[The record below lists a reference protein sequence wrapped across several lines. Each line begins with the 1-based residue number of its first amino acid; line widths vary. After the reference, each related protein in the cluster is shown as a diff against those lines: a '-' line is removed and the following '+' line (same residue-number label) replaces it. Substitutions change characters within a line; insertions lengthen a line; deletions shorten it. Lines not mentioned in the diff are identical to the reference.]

1 MFNLAV
7 LISGRGSN
15 LRAIQKNT
23 ETGILQGR
31 AQIAVVIANK
41 ADVAGLAFARE
52 HGLKT
57 VVCPT
62 EKEIFSE
69 LAKLPAGYV
78 SYQPDS
84 VEEELSRSEIDLI
97 CLAGFMRVLSL
108 EFIKKY
114 AGKIINIHPTLLP
127 KYPGLHV
134 HEKVLAAGEKES
146 GCTVHYVDAGV
157 DTGKIIAQKKVPV
170 LPGDT
175 PDTLAARV
183 LEQEHLLY
191 SQVILQIIER
201 SVDAENQR
209 E

>member
-15 LRAIQKNT
+15 LRAIQKNI

-31 AQIAVVIANK
+31 AQIAVVISNK
-41 ADVAGLAFARE
+41 ADAAGLVFARE

-97 CLAGFMRVLSL
+97 CLAGFMQVLSS

-114 AGKIINIHPTLLP
+114 DGKIINIHPSLLP

-134 HEKVLAAGEKES
+134 HEKVLAASEKES

-157 DTGKIIAQKKVPV
+157 DTGKIIAQRKVPV
-170 LPGDT
+170 LPDDM

-191 SQVILQIIER
+191 SQVILQVIER
-201 SVDAENQR
+201 SVDAESQR